1 MKIFNNFIFISSNN
15 FTFYFLNKLFLWI
28 INKIYILFKQEILNY
43 KLRLISYNIFFI
55 YQLITY
61 LIYSY
66 KTEILTLQENYYTVF
81 IRLIIKLKIYK

>member
-43 KLRLISYNIFFI
+43 KLRLISQNIFFI
-55 YQLITY
+55 YQLKS
-61 LIYSY
+61 LI
-66 KTEILTLQENYYTVF
+66 LF
-81 IRLIIKLKIYK
+81 IHIKLKF